1 MILKKTIINGKDV
14 YEPISY
20 EDALVYNN
28 KDELLF
34 TSDDEKDEFEDKVEL
49 IDDINE
55 KIEDLNEQIDNI
67 IEELD
72 DTGKSKYFS
81 LLEEKRDMLNDLKKN
96 YSTDTED
103 TLDKIEDELDE
114 IEDEINKF
122 NDEGVDFNDVKIKNN
137 SKNVEFDSLN
147 GQNNVS
153 FERDFKDKFSSVFDN
168 IFNGK
173 KNNKMKNIIFTLPFM
188 SKNDLHELVEKI
200 LNDDEKYKELNI
212 VVILPFLDKEYC
224 DQLFMRF
231 VLEGKA
237 CKHSIVTIVPF
248 VSKTCLSK
256 FVDEYIN
263 GKYQD
268 VEMNMLYQFLDSE
281 DVKKVFNYILSKT
294 ND

>member
-1 MILKKTIINGKDV
+1 MPNKNKIGEKIKTLMEVRNV
-14 YEPISY
+14 S
-20 EDALVYNN
+20 L
-28 KDELLF
+28 DELAND
-34 TSDDEKDEFEDKVEL
+34 SDV
-49 IDDINE
+49 
-55 KIEDLNEQIDNI
+55 NI
-67 IEELD
+67 
-72 DTGKSKYFS
+72 
-81 LLEEKRDMLNDLKKN
+81 
-96 YSTDTED
+96 
-103 TLDKIEDELDE
+103 
-114 IEDEINKF
+114 
-122 NDEGVDFNDVKIKNN
+122 
-137 SKNVEFDSLN
+137 
-147 GQNNVS
+147 
-153 FERDFKDKFSSVFDN
+153 
-168 IFNGK
+168 
-173 KNNKMKNIIFTLPFM
+173 
-188 SKNDLHELVEKI
+188 ELVEKI